1 MQPIVWL
8 VVLALAVASAAWT
21 ITHEELFREA
31 REFCAT
37 RSRVSRTIAR
47 RKFFYVFTCEY
58 CFSHY
63 VSLFFIALTRYR
75 LLLDDWRGYVIAFF
89 ALTAVANLYLSLYAK
104 LRVDIKVE
112 RLGAEAKSQEVES
125 RKSQSDQR
133 PQGVAAIPDASPIAQ
148 LAGRAAEGTST

>member
-89 ALTAVANLYLSLYAK
+89 ALTAVANLYLSLYAR

-112 RLGAEAKSQEVES
+112 RLGAEIKSQDVES

-133 PQGVAAIPDASPIAQ
+133 PPGVAAIHDASPIA
-148 LAGRAAEGTST
+148 